1 MANGGFGQGF
11 GQAWSQSMRMDR
23 EREEKERRRD
33 RRNMMLMQIVGAP
46 IAQGLTQGI
55 TDAVKA
61 PFKDPVNNFFQTE
74 QGLNL
79 QSEVRKYRSAQT
91 ANQENYKTLIKSD
104 GQRGR
109 VEFGVPE
116 FNRQKELLDLELSKL
131 HGFED
136 VTKIPGRAE
145 KVQKLYDGVFG
156 EGGWLDEHNKGV
168 RDLYASFSDVTSLTD
183 KRVKAAVD
191 KYNSEYNGLLEKGF
205 RKIKRMFSRR
215 TLEDERNDALLNI
228 KSALGLTEGNLEG
241 IDENILKKAAAANT
255 TEELSKEIRKH
266 FNAISGRDDVRI
278 TTERYKEAVEF
289 KSKLFD
295 SIGEDPTNSRLDF
308 YYTLESRM
316 KEGQLEKQP
325 ITERLFYSELS
336 KEVQKQLSLPIGST
350 QEKQW
355 TGQIVGRDNNYKR
368 TLVTYETYLRRLET
382 DRKQTTPSTAR
393 KQAREFSAS
402 VWSTARSI
410 ADKNI
415 MSNSD
420 LKNNIF
426 GNGTDTSFRY
436 NSYISDIATDLA
448 NNHVYLA
455 NDKGEVIPIPQRPT
469 AEGLLGGVELKGRVY
484 LAIDTETENFKAL
497 ESKYK
502 DEWSM
507 SNRVV
512 GTGGTVGAVNG
523 NVDGDVDGS
532 GGDNV
537 NRPAKVVVPSTLTFD
552 MIKDNKKIK
561 DVFDAVTVSLSDAI
575 EQGKD
580 TGDYVGALEA
590 YDTQLNRITSALT
603 SAAGEPI
610 TIQYTP
616 DLANKLDYL
625 RTAAKNSQRSR
636 MTNVVTGGPGSYREP
651 AVIRR
656 MKELEARK
664 NRVDLGDMDQEDIDA
679 IANFSLMASP
689 TKTTTTDSADV
700 DDAQSNTLLSTSEI
714 DTKKSKKEIKNWI
727 AAAEGQPRAAPM
739 PAFKLLEKIFPDD
752 DKGLQFL
759 KEISIV
765 ESNMG
770 TDEGIYKDQGGNTG
784 DIGMLQIN
792 PIGYNL
798 VMKRLKAKPGD
809 KTPMKIQKY
818 IPIVKDVVGLDLRN
832 VEFEDLKDNRLNAIF
847 GRLYLLTKTDEPIP
861 DTLEGRAQYWKDH
874 YNSNHPLAKG
884 TPERFVKAVEYFGDI

>member
-1 MANGGFGQGF
+1 MY
-11 GQAWSQSMRMDR
+11 S
-23 EREEKERRRD
+23 
-33 RRNMMLMQIVGAP
+33 
-46 IAQGLTQGI
+46 
-55 TDAVKA
+55 
-61 PFKDPVNNFFQTE
+61 
-74 QGLNL
+74 
-79 QSEVRKYRSAQT
+79 
-91 ANQENYKTLIKSD
+91 
-104 GQRGR
+104 
-109 VEFGVPE
+109 
-116 FNRQKELLDLELSKL
+116 
-131 HGFED
+131 
-136 VTKIPGRAE
+136 
-145 KVQKLYDGVFG
+145 
-156 EGGWLDEHNKGV
+156 
-168 RDLYASFSDVTSLTD
+168 SFSDVTSLTD

-205 RKIKRMFSRR
+205 RKIKRMFSGR

-228 KSALGLTEGNLEG
+228 KTALGLTEGNLEG

-255 TEELSKEIRKH
+255 TKELSAEIQKH
-266 FNAISGRDDVRI
+266 YNAISGRDDVRI
-278 TTERYKEAVEF
+278 RTKRYEDAVAF

-295 SIGEDPTNSRLDF
+295 SLSEDPTNSKLDF

-316 KEGQLEKQP
+316 EEGQLKRQP
-325 ITERLFYSELS
+325 ITERLFNSELS
-336 KEVQKQLSLPIGST
+336 KEVQKELSLPIGST

-368 TLVTYETYLRRLET
+368 TLVVYETYLKRLEPK
-382 DRKQTTPSTAR
+382 DQTTPSTAR
-393 KQAREFSAS
+393 AQARQFSAS
-402 VWSTARSI
+402 VWATARSI

-455 NDKGEVIPIPQRPT
+455 NDRGEVISIPQKPT
-469 AEGLLGGVELKGRVY
+469 AKGLLSDVELKGRVY

-512 GTGGTVGAVNG
+512 DTGGTVGAVNV
-523 NVDGDVDGS
+523 NRA
-532 GGDNV
+532 GGDDDDDV
-537 NRPAKVVVPSTLTFD
+537 NSAKKLVVPPTLTFD
-552 MIKDNKKIK
+552 MIKDNDKVK

-590 YDTQLNRITSALT
+590 YNTQLNRITSALT
-603 SAAGEPI
+603 SAAGGPI

-770 TDEGIYKDQGGNTG
+770 TDEGIYEDQGGNTG

-818 IPIVKDVVGLDLRN
+818 IPIVKDVVGLDLRD